1 MAQLTEGDGRHWHK
15 GGCIKAK
22 HLLSKAMQKEV
33 SKALLRK
40 TFDPNNWSFLFWSIF
55 IQLHHLATA

>member
-1 MAQLTEGDGRHWHK
+1 MAQLTEGDGRNWHK
-15 GGCIKAK
+15 EVCIKAK
-22 HLLSKAMQKEV
+22 HLLSKAKQKEV

-40 TFDPNNWSFLFWSIF
+40 TFDPNNCSFHFWSIF